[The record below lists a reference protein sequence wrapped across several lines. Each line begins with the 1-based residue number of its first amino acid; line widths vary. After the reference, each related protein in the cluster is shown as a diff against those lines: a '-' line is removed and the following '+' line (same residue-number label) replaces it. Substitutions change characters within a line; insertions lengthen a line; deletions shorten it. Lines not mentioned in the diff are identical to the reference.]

1 MHESVHRICLFF
13 CQRGILPP
21 ARSDINM
28 SEFTGLIRLELCIV
42 SAFRRFGLSNFPAA
56 HYRKSI
62 ADIVAVNGLKDS
74 KQWEVG
80 GRARSFPM
88 AFRDS

>member
-1 MHESVHRICLFF
+1 MHESVHKICLLF

-21 ARSDINM
+21 ALSDMNI

-62 ADIVAVNGLKDS
+62 ADKVVVNGLKDS
-74 KQWEVG
+74 KQ
-80 GRARSFPM
+80 
-88 AFRDS
+88 